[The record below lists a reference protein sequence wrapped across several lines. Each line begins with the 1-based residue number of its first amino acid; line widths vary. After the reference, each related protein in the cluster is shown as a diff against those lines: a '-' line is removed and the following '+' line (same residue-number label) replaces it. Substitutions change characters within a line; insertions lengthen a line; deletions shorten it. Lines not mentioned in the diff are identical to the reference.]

1 MIEFFQVSLDILR
14 YHIFIGFGL
23 YSILFFIFKRWA
35 RLEKLPSEF
44 DQMACKFIIY
54 AGLLYSLLWISLTS
68 FSYFETQGEIERS
81 VFLKR
86 FKGPLWHGFV
96 FEPIYY
102 IALTQLLWIKS
113 FRKSL
118 VYRVGTA
125 FLFAFTFER
134 IIRVLTSLHR
144 DYLPSNWILL
154 SSPAEMVVDLSLK
167 ALLFIVIISILVIA
181 KRKSYTPHKAE

>member
-14 YHIFIGFGL
+14 HHIFIGFGL

-35 RLEKLPSEF
+35 RLEKLASEF

-54 AGLLYSLLWISLTS
+54 AGLLYGLLWVSLTS
-68 FSYFETQGEIERS
+68 LSYFEIQDEIERS
-81 VFLKR
+81 VFLSR
-86 FKGPLWHGFV
+86 FTGPLWYGFV

-102 IALTQLLWIKS
+102 IALTQLLWIRS
-113 FRKSL
+113 LRKST
-118 VYRVGTA
+118 VYRIATA

-144 DYLPSNWILL
+144 DYLPSNWTLL
-154 SSPAEMVVDLSLK
+154 SSPAEMVVGLSIK
-167 ALLFIVIISILVIA
+167 ALLFIVIISILVFG
-181 KRKSYTPHKAE
+181 KRKLYTLNKTV